1 MDATELCFTPASELA
16 ELIRAREVSPV
27 ELIDAILARIESQ
40 EPRLNAFAYLA
51 ADDARAAAR
60 EAEAA
65 IVRGDALGP
74 LHGIPVTIKD
84 LTLTAGVPTERGSH
98 THVGVVPEVDA
109 PFVTRLKHA
118 GAIPLGKTTTSEF
131 GWKGVS
137 ESPLTGITHNPWKH
151 GYNAGASSA
160 GASVA
165 AAAGYGPLHQGSD
178 GAGSIRMPAHFCGI
192 FGLKPTL
199 GRVPNWPVANSDN
212 IVNIGPITR
221 TVADAALMLRVMAG
235 PHPWDHTS
243 LEAPP
248 ADYPARLAEGVAGLK
263 VAFSVDLGHARVDPE
278 VASLVANAVR
288 VFDDLGCAVEP
299 VTPDFGPD
307 GPDLIHVFWQAHL
320 LNYAYLLAEW
330 EDRMDPGLLA
340 CIRAG
345 QGFSAQD
352 YLDGVAAPMRDTG
365 LAVTGTVREGN
376 PAAEIVAE
384 AEKEPDS
391 VVTMSTHGRAGIAR
405 WALGSVADK
414 VLHTSS
420 RPLMTVRVDNGSITT
435 PEAKLSRII
444 APLDGSPVAEESLS
458 TVRAL
463 ARALGVGVTL
473 VRVHSLDTVFV
484 EHISAG
490 YDALMKAVETEGEEY
505 LVGIST
511 RLRDEGVSSVDH
523 KMVHGRPSDGIA
535 ETAQAH
541 EGSIVVMLTHGRTGL
556 SHWMMGSVTDSVVR
570 QCGVPVLILRPAEG
584 ALKKKS

>member
-74 LHGIPVTIKD
+74 LLGIPVTIKD

-165 AAAGYGPLHQGSD
+165 AAAGYRPLHQGSD

-221 TVADAALMLRVMAG
+221 IVADAALMLRVMAG

-248 ADYPARLAEGVAGLK
+248 ADYPARLTSGVKKPEGRLQRRSGPRAGRCGRRGPGRRGDSG
-263 VAFSVDLGHARVDPE
+263 VRGPR
-278 VASLVANAVR
+278 SLR
-288 VFDDLGCAVEP
+288 
-299 VTPDFGPD
+299 
-307 GPDLIHVFWQAHL
+307 
-320 LNYAYLLAEW
+320 
-330 EDRMDPGLLA
+330 RRK
-340 CIRAG
+340 IRA
-345 QGFSAQD
+345 S
-352 YLDGVAAPMRDTG
+352 
-365 LAVTGTVREGN
+365 
-376 PAAEIVAE
+376 
-384 AEKEPDS
+384 
-391 VVTMSTHGRAGIAR
+391 
-405 WALGSVADK
+405 
-414 VLHTSS
+414 
-420 RPLMTVRVDNGSITT
+420 
-435 PEAKLSRII
+435 KLI
-444 APLDGSPVAEESLS
+444 
-458 TVRAL
+458 
-463 ARALGVGVTL
+463 
-473 VRVHSLDTVFV
+473 
-484 EHISAG
+484 
-490 YDALMKAVETEGEEY
+490 
-505 LVGIST
+505 
-511 RLRDEGVSSVDH
+511 
-523 KMVHGRPSDGIA
+523 SDGLW
-535 ETAQAH
+535 
-541 EGSIVVMLTHGRTGL
+541 VD
-556 SHWMMGSVTDSVVR
+556 WR
-570 QCGVPVLILRPAEG
+570 QWAV
-584 ALKKKS
+584 